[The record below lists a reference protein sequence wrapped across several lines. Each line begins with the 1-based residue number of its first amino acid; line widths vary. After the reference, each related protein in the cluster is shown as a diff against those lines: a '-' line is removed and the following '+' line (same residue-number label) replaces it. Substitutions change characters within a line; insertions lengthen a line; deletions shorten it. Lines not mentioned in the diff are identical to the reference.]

1 MPSQSRSYAL
11 DQLARTLARACAKAE
26 VVEWCRKKSEM
37 IINLMYIYHKH
48 CEIMEKFSTPK
59 PKPLFGK
66 TQKLVAAGFPKV
78 KDYLDIL
85 TKSSSF

>member
-1 MPSQSRSYAL
+1 MDGRESGQMVS
-11 DQLARTLARACAKAE
+11 E
-26 VVEWCRKKSEM
+26 KSEM

-66 TQKLVAAGFPKV
+66 TQKLVAAGFPKDEGLFGYFDKV
-78 KDYLDIL
+78 IQFLKR
-85 TKSSSF
+85 KHP

>member
-1 MPSQSRSYAL
+1 MEG
-11 DQLARTLARACAKAE
+11 K
-26 VVEWCRKKSEM
+26 VVEWCQKKSEM

-66 TQKLVAAGFPKV
+66 TQKLVAAGFPKDEGLFGYFDKV
-78 KDYLDIL
+78 IQFLKR
-85 TKSSSF
+85 KHP